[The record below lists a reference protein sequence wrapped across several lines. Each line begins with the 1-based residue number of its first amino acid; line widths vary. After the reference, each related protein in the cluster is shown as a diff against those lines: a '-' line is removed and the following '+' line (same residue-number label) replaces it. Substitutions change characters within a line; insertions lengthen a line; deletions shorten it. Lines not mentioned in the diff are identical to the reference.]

1 MLSPQFSNV
10 SDQRIRITATG
21 DRKTFDTTEYTD
33 LLTQPDVALNDNR
46 VIQRQVS
53 IHLGQIVNL
62 DIAMDEK
69 AKFVAV
75 AVLFRIPDRTRGTW
89 KRVLSRDDL
98 DPDEPQVVDVRDN
111 TLILRSSK

>member
-1 MLSPQFSNV
+1 M
-10 SDQRIRITATG
+10 
-21 DRKTFDTTEYTD
+21 
-33 LLTQPDVALNDNR
+33 TQPDVALNDNR
-46 VIQRQVS
+46 VIQGQVS

-75 AVLFRIPDRTRGTW
+75 AVLFRIPGRTRGTW